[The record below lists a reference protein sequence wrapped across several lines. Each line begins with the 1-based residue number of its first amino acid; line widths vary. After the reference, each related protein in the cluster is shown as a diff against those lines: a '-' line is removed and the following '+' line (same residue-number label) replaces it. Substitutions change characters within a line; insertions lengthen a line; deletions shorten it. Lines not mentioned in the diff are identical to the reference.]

1 MAAGNPEAD
10 EAAGWDGGMRPDVS
24 STLPTRP
31 PPPRSTTPP
40 TNSLRE
46 EQTAIERRH
55 STARLQ
61 AALEAGTRTD
71 ATLSGL
77 LRAIQHL
84 TDGVSGAR
92 EANETLM
99 AELEGLR
106 TMLGVANEQH
116 LSYKH
121 KVTLL
126 EQAMERARQ
135 NAEQEKNYLITQH
148 DAFITELIEDHEAEL
163 DTLRTQFAS
172 GGPREPID
180 LERLSSIPPPI
191 TVGARPLHA
200 QATQAAQAPAAEVAE
215 LERHAKKLREEQH
228 AAREAL
234 LRLQAQRDE
243 AQATVVKLTR
253 ERDDAHAQVA
263 RLQTE
268 LGGPR
273 VSLSPQPPPAAES
286 RRSSGSSPYTS
297 AAPPV
302 ASAAPAPVP
311 AALRPT
317 PRPPAHTLKLDQV
330 EMDAAL
336 SRPPAVAPAPLTKPA
351 EPPPAN
357 AEIPRLTPP
366 PAELRAALTG
376 VHFPPLEIEPARS
389 PLKQKP
395 DPSTRPLIGYSL
407 GAGSIRPERIEGVAL
422 SSKPPSGASKP
433 PSGAKK

>member
-10 EAAGWDGGMRPDVS
+10 EAASWDGGNRPDVS

-40 TNSLRE
+40 TNSVRE
-46 EQTAIERRH
+46 EQTVIERRH
-55 STARLQ
+55 SAARLQ

-106 TMLGVANEQH
+106 TMLGVANEQQ

-148 DAFITELIEDHEAEL
+148 DAFLTELIEDHEAEL

-172 GGPREPID
+172 GGSREPID

-200 QATQAAQAPAAEVAE
+200 QAAQAPAAEVAE
-215 LERHAKKLREEQH
+215 LERHTKKLREEQH

-243 AQATVVKLTR
+243 AQATVAKLTR
-253 ERDDAHAQVA
+253 ERDEAHAHVA

-286 RRSSGSSPYTS
+286 RRTSGTPSSPYVS
-297 AAPPV
+297 AAPLA
-302 ASAAPAPVP
+302 ASAPPAPAP
-311 AALRPT
+311 AALRTT

-336 SRPPAVAPAPLTKPA
+336 SRPPAVAPATPSKPVD
-351 EPPPAN
+351 PPPAN

-376 VHFPPLEIEPARS
+376 VHFPPLEIEPTRS
-389 PLKQKP
+389 PLKRKP

-422 SSKPPSGASKP
+422 SSKPPSG
-433 PSGAKK
+433 GKK